1 MKYWAVNTVPFSDV
15 IPDSVDLGKFRRPR
29 SPNIL
34 KGDKIVLFIRTKDT
48 IKFLASA
55 EVSAVIERPTDSA
68 DHEDEDRA
76 AIEYT
81 ADIIKVDRLATPP
94 SLDDYRFSLTK
105 VYRLSKPKMHFRR
118 RYVNISEVD
127 FETLVSM
134 QINATRTSVGIL
146 AEALPLSDRLTLSN
160 EFIGIWQDK
169 FKEASHNNLLSDLLS
184 YVRKNYIE
192 LASLLTDMARETLP
206 LRDKKIIEGVEADTM
221 DGKSLNLLSLADSA
235 ETVHRGF
242 VSIGESPF
250 EALAHQD
257 DDALKKIDYA
267 FQLSV
272 TEVFRIFQ
280 VI

>member
-1 MKYWAVNTVPFSDV
+1 MKYWAVNTEPFPNV
-15 IPDSVDLGKFRRPR
+15 IPDSVDLGRFRRPR
-29 SPNIL
+29 SPNIV
-34 KGDKIVLFIRTKDT
+34 KGDKIVLFIRTSDT

-55 EVSAVIERPTDSA
+55 EVSAVAERHTDSA
-68 DHEDEDRA
+68 DHEDEDRTI
-76 AIEYT
+76 IEYS
-81 ADIIKVDRLATPP
+81 ANIIKVHELPTPP

-118 RYVNISEVD
+118 HYVNLPKID

-146 AEALPLSDRLTLSN
+146 AEALPLSDRLALAN

-169 FKEASHNNLLSDLLS
+169 FEEASHTILLSDLLS

-192 LASLLTDMARETLP
+192 IASLLTNMAEATLP
-206 LRDKKIIEGVEADTM
+206 LRERKIIEGVEADTV
-221 DGKSLNLLSLADSA
+221 DGKRLNLLSLADSA

-242 VSIGESPF
+242 ASVGESPF
-250 EALAHQD
+250 EALARQD
-257 DDALKKIDYA
+257 GDSAKEAVPA
-267 FQLSV
+267 FKLSV
-272 TEVFRIFQ
+272 TEVFSIFQ